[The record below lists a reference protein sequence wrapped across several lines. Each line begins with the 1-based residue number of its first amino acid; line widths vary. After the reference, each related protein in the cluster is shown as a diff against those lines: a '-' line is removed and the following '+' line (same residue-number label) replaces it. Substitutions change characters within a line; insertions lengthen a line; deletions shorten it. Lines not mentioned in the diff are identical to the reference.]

1 MTPDPEPGQSQNPIT
16 RRRFVAGS
24 LVTGAAAALPGAA
37 DAKAKHPKHKPAKP
51 RHKPAKPKSTVHEA
65 DVAVVGAGLSGLTA
79 ARQIAAAGRSVIV
92 LEARGRVGGRC
103 YSRSIGAGASD
114 VANMGATFVGPTQTQ
129 ILGLMGE
136 LGISK
141 FPVYATGN
149 LLWYESGKLTPYT
162 GTIPPASNPA
172 AVVELGEVVLP
183 QIDQMAQTVPLDAP
197 WTAPNATAWDSMTA
211 DTWAQQNIHTSDGQ
225 KLYSLAVDAVLSV
238 LPRDVSFLYF
248 LFYVHAAGGINN
260 LVANAGQGG
269 AQDFRVSGGTQGI
282 AIKMAD
288 QLGRK
293 RVLLSQPV
301 RRISQGSKSIYVYAP
316 DKATVKAKQ
325 VVVAIPPHLA
335 GRIVYEP
342 GLPSGRDQ
350 LTQRM
355 PIGSLIKTI
364 AVYDTPFWRAQGLN
378 GQVTSDTGPVTVMF
392 DASPASGTP
401 GVLLGF
407 IDGDDART
415 LSDQS
420 AASRATAALK
430 SYATYFGQQ
439 AGNPRMYFDQVWDK
453 EIYTGGCPVGLM
465 APGVMIEYGGALRSP
480 MGRIHWA
487 GTETA
492 TVWTGYMD
500 GAVQAGKRAAS
511 EALAAL

>member
-1 MTPDPEPGQSQNPIT
+1 MTPDTDPDRSPIT
-16 RRRFVAGS
+16 RRRFVAGT
-24 LVTGAAAALPGAA
+24 LVTGAAAAVPGAA
-37 DAKAKHPKHKPAKP
+37 EAKARHKHKHKPA
-51 RHKPAKPKSTVHEA
+51 HKPAKPKSTVHTA

-79 ARQIAAAGRSVIV
+79 ARQIVAAGKSVMV
-92 LEARGRVGGRC
+92 LEARDRVGGRC
-103 YSRSIGAGASD
+103 FSRSIGAGASD

-141 FPVYATGN
+141 FPVYSTGN

-172 AVVELGEVVLP
+172 APIELGVVVLP
-183 QIDQMAQTVPLDAP
+183 EIDQMAQTVPLDAP
-197 WTAPNATAWDSMTA
+197 WTAPNAEAWDSMTA
-211 DTWAQQNIHTSDGQ
+211 ETWAEQNIKTSDGQ
-225 KLYSLAVDAVLSV
+225 KLYSLAVDAVFSV

-248 LFYVHAAGGINN
+248 LFYVHAAGGINA

-282 AIKMAD
+282 AIEMAG
-288 QLGRK
+288 QLGHTRI
-293 RVLLSQPV
+293 LLSQPV
-301 RRISQGSKSIYVYAP
+301 RRISQGPRNVFVYA

-325 VVVAIPPHLA
+325 VIVAIPPHLA
-335 GRIVYEP
+335 GRIAYEP
-342 GLPSGRDQ
+342 GLPAARDQ

-364 AVYDTPFWRAQGLN
+364 AVYDTPFWRGQGLN

-407 IDGDDART
+407 IDGDDARA
-415 LSDQS
+415 LHDQS
-420 AASRATAALK
+420 APARASAALK
-430 SYATYFGQQ
+430 SYAMYFGQQ
-439 AGNPRMYFDQVWDK
+439 ASSPRLYFDQVWDR

-465 APGVMIEYGGALRSP
+465 PPGVMIEYGGALRAP
-480 MGRIHWA
+480 AGRIRWA

-511 EALAAL
+511 EALAAV